1 MGKTQEQNESRLNE
15 IIENFIEQLKGEYKD
30 FSAIISV
37 NDGEGTSCCMCGTA
51 VNLINNV
58 KTIEDNEVYQKV
70 KKVYQKL
77 NEFKEVLELTEE
89 D

>member
-1 MGKTQEQNESRLNE
+1 MEKTQEQNDSRHQE

-30 FSAIISV
+30 FSAVISV
-37 NDGEGTSCCMCGTA
+37 NDGERTSSRVHGSTLD
-51 VNLINNV
+51 LINNV
-58 KTIEDNEVYQKV
+58 ECIEENEAYKKV